1 MTQSAGRLVL
11 IALGLALVMAV
22 ELAAGTGVLKQLQA
36 GELPWHVLLLA
47 IFMIVASTGA
57 IVTAFSAAMQPEP
70 ARINATA
77 ASSALA
83 MLAGVETSHAVGK
96 LPLYFHFA
104 VTSVGEVVVAYCFT
118 TVLLGLLRLSGVW
131 QTRPPIVAGAIMAGY
146 ALIGF
151 VGQNFIA
158 LETVARTLSLLRDA
172 AILLAPAVVL
182 ACTGLYKPL
191 RLDAKSIAGSIR
203 LRLPSRE
210 ATGTG
215 LRTFAL
221 CLGGGIVDL
230 GVNAVLWAAGGAA
243 EQNPLLALGSFSFAW
258 LGLVGASLLD
268 LAAFTS
274 EQKHGSVTA
283 RLATSS
289 ARRFLKRHLT
299 EQQAWAATVGLKTS
313 SFNIDHDP
321 GSVLHQELPASIM
334 QIRAEEIQRCVADVL
349 GPMYLHS
356 SAFGQRL
363 FGALDPEV
371 SVRPC
376 VDALKMFAALYLD
389 AGPLVERRIK
399 GLASLLPIV
408 DPGLAKIL
416 RHKDIS
422 SLIRRNLWFFYFD
435 FGWIDQHVIHT
446 PRSTRYDVR
455 IATLSSRIRHS
466 MIEHLEKTGGI
477 GNYVWLGPEA
487 RDRLIQEAPTLKNI
501 IEACPIPG
509 GAGGADELLMFVI
522 KFEQLIPRLQRYFD
536 LDSMRRVILDFEPS
550 PESARLL
557 NLLGLQIAKTRTPEE
572 VLEVL
577 ASITTVPW
585 KGFKEKDHALQ
596 LILHA
601 YDALSAKVAGGQP
614 LYDSSEPKH
623 RALYDKI
630 LDAVR
635 LVGYPSQILH
645 AAQQRKIALR
655 DVATLRD
662 AAANPGDPRFH
673 EAWLMLSATDF
684 SRHAPEQRKAL
695 LEFLRDLDRRA
706 ALTSQRIV
714 QIKAVDA
721 VASLGRAA
729 GEAELLL
736 LREAFNRLGG
746 WFAQRAVDPDICC
759 LYLDAHT
766 FLATAHEGRLELSRE
781 VVEGLDRYFKR
792 LGETLGAS
800 DPKLIAVNSRWQEI
814 RAKNVSQRAA
824 SEAAA

>member
-1 MTQSAGRLVL
+1 MMQSAGRLVL
-11 IALGLALVMAV
+11 IALGLSLVMAV
-22 ELAAGTGVLKQLQA
+22 ELAAGTGFLKQLQA
-36 GELPWHVLLLA
+36 DELPWHVLLLA
-47 IFMIVASTGA
+47 FFMIVASTGA
-57 IVTAFSAAMQPEP
+57 IVTAFSAAMRPEP

-77 ASSALA
+77 ASCALA
-83 MLAGVETSHAVGK
+83 MLAGVEASHAIAK

-104 VTSVGEVVVAYCFT
+104 VTCVGEVVVAYCFT
-118 TVLLGLLRLSGVW
+118 TVLLGLLRLTGVW

-146 ALIGF
+146 GLIGF
-151 VGQNFIA
+151 LGQSFVA
-158 LETVARTLSLLRDA
+158 LETVSRTLSSLRDA
-172 AILLAPAVVL
+172 AIVLVPAVVL
-182 ACTGLYKPL
+182 AGTGLYKPL
-191 RLDAKSIAGSIR
+191 RLDAKSIAESVR
-203 LRLPSRE
+203 LRLPSRD
-210 ATGTG
+210 AAPTGF
-215 LRTFAL
+215 RTFFL

-230 GVNAVLWAAGGAA
+230 IVNAVLWGMGAGA
-243 EQNPLLALGSFSFAW
+243 EQNSLLALGSFSFAW
-258 LGLVGASLLD
+258 LGLVGASLSELT
-268 LAAFTS
+268 AFTA
-274 EQKHGSVTA
+274 EQRHGSVTA
-283 RLATSS
+283 KLATNS
-289 ARRFLKRHLT
+289 ARRFLRRHVT
-299 EQQAWAATVGLKTS
+299 EKQAWAATVGLKTS

-349 GPMYLHS
+349 GQMYLHS
-356 SAFGQRL
+356 SVFGQRL

-416 RHKDIS
+416 RHKDIG

-466 MIEHLEKTGGI
+466 MIDHLEKTGGI

-501 IEACPIPG
+501 IEACPIPEGNG
-509 GAGGADELLMFVI
+509 GDELLMFVI

-536 LDSMRRVILDFEPS
+536 LDSMRKAILDFEPS
-550 PESARLL
+550 PESSRLL

-577 ASITTVPW
+577 ASITSVPW

-601 YDALSAKVAGGQP
+601 YNALSEKVGGGQP

-623 RALYDKI
+623 RAIYDKI

-635 LVGYPSQILH
+635 IVGYPSQILH

-662 AAANPGDPRFH
+662 AASNPRDPRFH
-673 EAWLMLSATDF
+673 EAWLMMSATDF
-684 SRHAPEQRKAL
+684 SRHATEQRKVL

-714 QIKAVDA
+714 QVKAIDA
-721 VASLGRAA
+721 VASIGRAA
-729 GEAELLL
+729 GEAELPL
-736 LREAFNRLGG
+736 LRDALNRIGG

-766 FLATAHEGRLELSRE
+766 FLASSHEGRLELSLE
-781 VVEGLDRYFKR
+781 VAESLDRYFKR

-814 RAKNVSQRAA
+814 RTKSVNQRPA